1 MTLSSMFSPSKKADK
16 EFMLEIAELV
26 VILVRLGQIE
36 LAERYGEWYLELEQK
51 IKLHDYTAEDLCY
64 ERVQR
69 T

>member
-1 MTLSSMFSPSKKADK
+1 
-16 EFMLEIAELV
+16 MLEIAELV

-51 IKLHDYTAEDLCY
+51 IKRHDYTAEDLCY

-69 T
+69 P